1 LKYLFIIVS
10 ILVSFYAYRF
20 VEKNKETI
28 KNDSENP
35 KVDEKLIRIDLST
48 VMSTY
53 SGKRRA
59 EVLLKM
65 TDYLLPSERKLFL
78 SIIKKSL
85 VEPKIS
91 DAMEIVKIIPDIDFT
106 KNEKEELLSTLN
118 FLLEKELEED
128 YRKDMIKAKSYLSLK

>member
-1 LKYLFIIVS
+1 MKYLFIIVS

-35 KVDEKLIRIDLST
+35 KVDEKVIRIDLNT

-85 VEPKIS
+85 VEPQIS

-106 KNEKEELLSTLN
+106 ENEKEELLSTLN